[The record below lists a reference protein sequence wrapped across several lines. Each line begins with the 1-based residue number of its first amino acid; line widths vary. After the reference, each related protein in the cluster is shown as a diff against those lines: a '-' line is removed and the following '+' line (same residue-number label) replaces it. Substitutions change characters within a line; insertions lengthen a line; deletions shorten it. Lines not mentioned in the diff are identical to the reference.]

1 MVVNLVLA
9 ALTFMASGYS
19 LSLMCVLRR
28 LHRDP
33 RPAAASVFVLLSFGV
48 MQFTWAVSE
57 PYTVVPSNYAA
68 GWLTVNFMLVA
79 LIWWLVVRSAIYFRK
94 GK

>member
-19 LSLMCVLRR
+19 LSLICVLRL

-33 RPAAASVFVLLSFGV
+33 RPAAASVFVLFAFGV

-57 PYTVVPSNYAA
+57 PGTIIPSNYAA
-68 GWLTVNFMLVA
+68 WWSTVNFMLIA
-79 LIWWLVVRSAIYFRK
+79 LIWWLVVRSAIYFKK